1 MDPLKEGVHVS
12 THQNEAKHKKSSDN
26 IVTIASVALFIL
38 AAFGVI
44 VFLYNQ
50 NQMLKEKLGQYQSS
64 STPIAT
70 TVPTPTSQTEEPIV
84 SKPLANSKIVSP
96 LKVSGAVP
104 AGWMFEGTFP
114 IKLLDSKGKMIAEAN
129 AKEVTE
135 GSWQSGKPVEFTA
148 TIIFKAAT
156 GSGTLV
162 LENDNPSGNE
172 INAKSFEI
180 PITF

>member
-1 MDPLKEGVHVS
+1 MDSLNENLNVS
-12 THQNEAKHKKSSDN
+12 THQNEIKHKKSSDN
-26 IVTIASVALFIL
+26 IVTITSVALFIL

-50 NQMLKEKLGQYQSS
+50 NQMLKEKLNQYQASP
-64 STPIAT
+64 TPVVT
-70 TVPTPTSQTEEPIV
+70 TVPTPITQTEQPIV
-84 SKPLANSKIVSP
+84 SKPLPNSKIASP

-114 IKLLDSKGKMIAEAN
+114 IKLLDSKGKVIAEAN

-148 TIIFKAAT
+148 TITFKLAT
-156 GSGTLV
+156 GSGELV
-162 LENDNPSGNE
+162 LENDNPSGLSE
-172 INAKSFEI
+172 KDKIFEV
-180 PITF
+180 PIKF